1 MGFEMR
7 PFNNSFFDINPND
20 FFKDFG
26 RQLAGQFPGNQS
38 IKTDITELDDKYV
51 VEAELPGMSKEN
63 ISLNFEDNVLTI
75 EGKQEV
81 DNKEEDENGRV
92 IHRERSFSNVSRQ
105 FSFDDVD
112 QDNISASYENG
123 MLNITLPKIEAD
135 KRTNHNIQID

>member
-1 MGFEMR
+1 
-7 PFNNSFFDINPND
+7 
-20 FFKDFG
+20 
-26 RQLAGQFPGNQS
+26 
-38 IKTDITELDDKYV
+38 
-51 VEAELPGMSKEN
+51 MSKEN